1 MRFYFPDSQD
11 QVSPSYDFLND
22 EYSPFRVRQRDDFY
36 AHQAVKLAP
45 YDGIL
50 VSKAIVDGSVKGA
63 GKYSAPQRERLYRLG
78 VRDFFRLPKTMSSL
92 GDCGAFNYID
102 EELPPYTVDQVLDF
116 YIGCKFNSGISI
128 DHVIFGYDPE
138 LTEDDANP
146 AWVKRRE
153 ISLELAEEFIS
164 GVRSRNSKILEEDDK
179 LEPVG
184 AAQGW
189 SPDSYADSVA
199 RLQKMGYKR
208 IALGGMVPLKTPEIV
223 ECLKKIAKVRE
234 QGVDLHLLGIT
245 RVDSMQDF
253 AKLHVESF
261 DSTSAFRQAFMDE
274 RNNYHTAD
282 TAYTAIRV
290 PQVDGNPALKRLIL
304 AGVVSQ
310 SEAIKAEREC
320 LQLLR
325 DYDKDLVDASEVL
338 DALRRYQVLLG
349 DTKKLKQLDNQ
360 LKRYGATLVDRPW
373 KHCTCDLCREH
384 KIEMVIFRGSERNK
398 RRGFHNMTVLE
409 AKMRKLSFA

>member
-11 QVSPSYDFLND
+11 QISPRYDFIRD
-22 EYSPFRVRQRDDFY
+22 EYPDHRVRQRDDLY
-36 AHQAVKLAP
+36 AHQAVNPVP

-63 GKYSAPQRERLYRLG
+63 GKYSAPQRNRLYRDG
-78 VRDFFRLPKTMSSL
+78 VREFFGLPGTMESL

-102 EELPPYTVDQVLDF
+102 EEYPPYTIDAVLDF
-116 YIGCKFNSGISI
+116 YYGCRFNSGISI
-128 DHVIFGYDPE
+128 DHVIFGYKPE
-138 LTEDDANP
+138 VLESEADS

-153 ISLELAEEFIS
+153 ISLDLAEKFAKSVKGRNRLIS
-164 GVRSRNSKILEEDDK
+164 DPKNR

-208 IALGGMVPLKTPEIV
+208 IALGGMVPLKTPEIMA
-223 ECLKKIAKVRE
+223 CLERISEVRE
-234 QGVDLHLLGIT
+234 DGVEFHLLGIT
-245 RVDSMQDF
+245 RVDSMERF
-253 AKLHVESF
+253 VGYHVSSF

-274 RNNYHTAD
+274 RNNYHTAGRS
-282 TAYTAIRV
+282 YMAIRV
-290 PQVDGNPALKRLIL
+290 PQVDGNLTLKRLIL

-320 LQLLR
+320 LKLLR
-325 DYDKDLVDASEVL
+325 QYDEDESVKVQDVV
-338 DALRRYQVLLG
+338 DALRAYQSLLG
-349 DTKKLKQLDNQ
+349 DEKKLKKVD
-360 LKRYGATLVDRPW
+360 KYKETLADRPW
-373 KHCTCDLCREH
+373 RDCPCDLCRQH
-384 KIEMVIFRGSERNK
+384 KIEMVIFRGTERNK

-409 AKMRKLSFA
+409 AKMRKLPLT

>member
-1 MRFYFPDSQD
+1 VKFYFPDSQD
-11 QVSPSYDFLND
+11 QVSPTYDFLND
-22 EYSPFRVRQRDDFY
+22 EYSPYRVRQRDDLY
-36 AHQAVKLAP
+36 AHQAVKPAP

-78 VRDFFRLPKTMSSL
+78 VREFFRLPKAMRSL

-102 EELPPYTVDQVLDF
+102 EERPPYSVEQVLDF
-116 YIGCKFNSGISI
+116 YLGCQFNSGISI
-128 DHVIFGYDPE
+128 DHVIFGYDPKVS
-138 LTEDDANP
+138 DADVNP
-146 AWVKRRE
+146 AWAQRRE
-153 ISLELAEEFIS
+153 ISLELAEEFIA
-164 GVRSRNSKILEEDDK
+164 GVRARNAKTLNEDDK

-223 ECLKKIAKVRE
+223 SCLEKIAKVRADE
-234 QGVDLHLLGIT
+234 VYFHLLGIT
-245 RVDSMQDF
+245 RVDSMEEF
-253 AKLHVESF
+253 SKYYVASF

-274 RNNYHTAD
+274 RNNYHTANGS
-282 TAYTAIRV
+282 YTAIRV
-290 PQVDGNPALKRLIL
+290 PQVDGNLTLKRLIL

-310 SEAIKAEREC
+310 SVAIKAEREC

-325 DYDKDLVDASEVL
+325 RYDERNAEAEEVME
-338 DALRRYQVLLG
+338 ALRGYQALLG
-349 DTKKLKQLDNQ
+349 DEKKLKHVE
-360 LKRYGATLVDRPW
+360 RYKATLADRPW
-373 KHCTCDLCREH
+373 DDCPCDLCKEH
-384 KIEMVIFRGSERNK
+384 KIEMVIFRGTERNK

-409 AKMRKLSFA
+409 AKMRKLSFT

>member
-11 QVSPSYDFLND
+11 QISPRYDFIRD
-22 EYSPFRVRQRDDFY
+22 EYPDHRVRQRDDLY
-36 AHQAVKLAP
+36 AHQAVKPVP

-63 GKYSAPQRERLYRLG
+63 GKYSAPQRNRLYRDG
-78 VRDFFRLPKTMSSL
+78 VKEFFGLPGTMESL

-102 EELPPYTVDQVLDF
+102 EEYPPYTIDAVLDF
-116 YIGCKFNSGISI
+116 YYGCRFNSGISI
-128 DHVIFGYDPE
+128 DHVIFGYKPDVPE
-138 LTEDDANP
+138 SEADP

-153 ISLELAEEFIS
+153 ISLDLAEKFVKAVNGRNLLIS
-164 GVRSRNSKILEEDDK
+164 DSKK
-179 LEPVG
+179 RLEPVG

-208 IALGGMVPLKTPEIV
+208 IALGGMVPLKTPEIIACLERISEVRDNGV
-223 ECLKKIAKVRE
+223 EF
-234 QGVDLHLLGIT
+234 HLLGIT
-245 RVDSMQDF
+245 RVDSMERF
-253 AKLHVESF
+253 VGYHVSSF

-274 RNNYHTAD
+274 RNNYHTAGRS
-282 TAYTAIRV
+282 YMAIRV
-290 PQVDGNPALKRLIL
+290 PQVDGNLTLKRLIL

-320 LQLLR
+320 LKLLR
-325 DYDKDLVDASEVL
+325 QYDEDESVKVQDVM
-338 DALRRYQVLLG
+338 DALRSYQSLIG
-349 DTKKLKQLDNQ
+349 DEKKLKKVD
-360 LKRYGATLVDRPW
+360 KYEETLVDRPW
-373 KHCTCDLCREH
+373 RDCPCDLCRQH
-384 KIEMVIFRGSERNK
+384 KIEMVIFRGTERNK

-409 AKMRKLSFA
+409 AKMRKLPLT

>member
-1 MRFYFPDSQD
+1 MRFFFPDSQD
-11 QVSPSYDFLND
+11 QVSPTYDFIND
-22 EYSPFRVRQRDDFY
+22 EYSPYRVRQRDDFY
-36 AHQAVKLAP
+36 AHQAVKPAP
-45 YDGIL
+45 YDGVL
-50 VSKAIVDGSVKGA
+50 VSKAIVDGSAKGA

-78 VRDFFRLPKTMSSL
+78 VRDFFRLPATMTSL

-102 EELPPYTVDQVLDF
+102 EEYPPYSIEEVLDF
-116 YIGCKFNSGISI
+116 YMGCRFNAGISI
-128 DHVIFGYDPE
+128 DHVIFGYDPD
-138 LTEDDANP
+138 LSDQDANP

-153 ISLELAEEFIS
+153 ISLELAEKFIAAAEARNAK
-164 GVRSRNSKILEEDDK
+164 VRDEANK

-199 RLQKMGYKR
+199 RLQKMGYRR
-208 IALGGMVPLKTPEIV
+208 IALGGMVPLKTPEILD
-223 ECLKKIAKVRE
+223 CLKRISRVRAD
-234 QGVDLHLLGIT
+234 GVDLHLLGIT
-245 RVDSMQDF
+245 RIDSMEEF
-253 AKLHVESF
+253 SKYYVESF

-274 RNNYHTAD
+274 RNNYHTANGP
-282 TAYTAIRV
+282 YMAIRV
-290 PQVDGNPALKRLIL
+290 PQVDGNPTLKRLIL

-325 DYDKDLVDASEVL
+325 KFDEDAVGVDEVM
-338 DALRRYQVLLG
+338 DALRGYQTLLG
-349 DTKKLKQLDNQ
+349 DAKKLKQVE
-360 LKRYGATLVDRPW
+360 KYRPTLADRPW
-373 KHCTCDLCREH
+373 RHCPCDLCKEH

-409 AKMRKLSFA
+409 AKMRKLTFT